1 MQDYEG
7 LAQLRNGWAIKKVKS
22 MVVRM
27 VYLYI
32 RRRSILDQRPEVAA
46 DAKGALKHLSKKY
59 DTDNRR
65 KAQASSDLLFLSWAY
80 IMRGDGKLQ
89 KALHESEC
97 LTGEEIQAVLKQFD
111 NIFTKI
117 TKTDIATLAK
127 TFRENLRAHVM
138 GLVASKKT
146 QKV

>member
-1 MQDYEG
+1 
-7 LAQLRNGWAIKKVKS
+7 
-22 MVVRM
+22 M

-32 RRRSILDQRPEVAA
+32 RRRSILDQRPEVAD

-65 KAQASSDLLFLSWAY
+65 KAQASTDLLFLSWAH
-80 IMRGDGKLQ
+80 ILRQDGRLE
-89 KALHESEC
+89 KALQESEC

-111 NIFTKI
+111 NIFTKV

-127 TFRENLRAHVM
+127 TFREKLRAHVLD
-138 GLVASKKT
+138 LVASTKT